1 MALWAVSAGLMVAG
15 FWDLRFMQ
23 WGLWFSAIAA
33 TCTIRKMLCH
43 ADARARNAFDL
54 GRDYQ
59 RSEASVRS
67 LR

>member
-1 MALWAVSAGLMVAG
+1 
-15 FWDLRFMQ
+15 MQ

-43 ADARARNAFDL
+43 ADARARNAFEL